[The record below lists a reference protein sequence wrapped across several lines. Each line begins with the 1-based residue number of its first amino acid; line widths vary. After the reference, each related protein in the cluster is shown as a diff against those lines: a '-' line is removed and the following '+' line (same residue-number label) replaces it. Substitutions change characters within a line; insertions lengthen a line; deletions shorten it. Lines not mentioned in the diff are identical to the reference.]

1 MEAPICHFC
10 LKSGFLCQSCSGK
23 LRRGEITQLDLE
35 MARSLLGLESKF
47 PQLKACTFHRAV
59 EGPGLIYVLVAHRG
73 RAPRAMWRKV
83 SRALSEE
90 RGKPVRIVEK
100 TSSLKALLT
109 QILSPAR
116 ILSVNTV
123 WLPDGSWES
132 SVKVPI
138 SDLKRLPAEPGV
150 LEALIKALTNEKV
163 TITPA
168 G

>member
-1 MEAPICHFC
+1 
-10 LKSGFLCQSCSGK
+10 
-23 LRRGEITQLDLE
+23 
-35 MARSLLGLESKF
+35 
-47 PQLKACTFHRAV
+47 
-59 EGPGLIYVLVAHRG
+59 
-73 RAPRAMWRKV
+73 MWRKV